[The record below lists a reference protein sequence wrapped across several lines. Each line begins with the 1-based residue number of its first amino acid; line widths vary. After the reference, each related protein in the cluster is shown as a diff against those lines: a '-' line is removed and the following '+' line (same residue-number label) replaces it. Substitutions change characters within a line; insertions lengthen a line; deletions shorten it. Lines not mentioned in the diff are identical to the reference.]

1 MSPWARLVTVSAVL
15 VLGGAVALV
24 SWGLGSQQRRVVS
37 YGVNG
42 SLDGVSLNLG
52 GANVTIVGGGS
63 RTSVAVQRRDRYAFG
78 HDADSTRSAANGVFR
93 IYSRCPRTVFHAC
106 TASYRLVVPDNVPVD
121 VRTDGGKVTLDRYR
135 GSARIVTHS
144 GDVNVSGFCG
154 FSLQA
159 STGSGD
165 VSSAVACAPQQ
176 LALRSTSGD
185 VRALVPDGR
194 YRVDAE
200 SGSGTRI
207 VSGLTPAADAVFS
220 IQALSTSG
228 DVQVE
233 AR

>member
-15 VLGGAVALV
+15 VLGSAVALV
-24 SWGLGSQQRRVVS
+24 SWGLASQQRRVVS
-37 YGVNG
+37 YGVTG

-63 RTSVAVQRRDRYAFG
+63 RTSVAVQRHDRYAFG
-78 HDADSTRSAANGVFR
+78 HDADATRSAVGGVFR
-93 IYSRCPRTVFHAC
+93 LYSRCPRTVFHAC
-106 TASYRLVVPDNVPVD
+106 TAGYRLVVPDNVPVD
-121 VRTDGGKVTLDRYR
+121 VRTDGGNVTLDRYR

-144 GDVNVSGFCG
+144 GNVNVGGFCG

-159 STGSGD
+159 STSSGD
-165 VSSAVACAPQQ
+165 VTSAMSCAPQQ

-185 VRALVPDGR
+185 VKALVPDGR

-200 SGSGTRI
+200 TNSGTRI
-207 VSGLTPAADAVFS
+207 VSGLTSAADAVFS

-228 DVQVE
+228 DVRVE